1 MADREALEE
10 ASVGV
15 VPAHFVDTL
24 VINKSEVTFA
34 SIVYPAAKENVK
46 VEAVFCK
53 KAKRFALE
61 S

>member
-1 MADREALEE
+1 M
-10 ASVGV
+10 
-15 VPAHFVDTL
+15 PAHFVDTL

-53 KAKRFALE
+53 KAKRFALV